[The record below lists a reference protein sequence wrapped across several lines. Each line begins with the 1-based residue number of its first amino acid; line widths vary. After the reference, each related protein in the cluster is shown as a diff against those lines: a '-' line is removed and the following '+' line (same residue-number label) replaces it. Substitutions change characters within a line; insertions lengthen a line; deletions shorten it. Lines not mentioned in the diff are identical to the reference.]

1 MLALLISTVPTDPP
15 PDDNKV
21 VAGWLAFWIFVA
33 LIAAVAFLC
42 WNFTKQLRKTQK
54 AKEQG
59 VFGDEPEV
67 ADDVEAETHDAER

>member
-1 MLALLISTVPTDPP
+1 MLAQLISAATTEPP
-15 PDDNKV
+15 PDDKV

-42 WNFTKQLRKTQK
+42 WNFTKQLRKTQR

-67 ADDVEAETHDAER
+67 EDAEAERHDAGA